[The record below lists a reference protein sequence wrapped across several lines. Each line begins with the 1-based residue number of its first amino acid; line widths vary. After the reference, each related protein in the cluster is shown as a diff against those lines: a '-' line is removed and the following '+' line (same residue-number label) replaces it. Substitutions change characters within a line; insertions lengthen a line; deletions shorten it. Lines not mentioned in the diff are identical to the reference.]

1 MRPFSQE
8 KQHLST
14 QYKLFFN
21 NLYFLLKFCKA
32 HTEYI
37 DAMKR
42 D

>member
-1 MRPFSQE
+1 MSVLFQE
-8 KQHLST
+8 NIYLSI
-14 QYKLFFN
+14 QLKLFLNNFN
-21 NLYFLLKFCKA
+21 FLLKFCKA